1 MSAATNKTL
10 VQQLEELL
18 GHRFPRALTK
28 WEEYIPLPTG
38 ISLLDHRLLH
48 GGLPKGRLTEIVGS
62 KSSGKTSL
70 IFHILAGLNQ
80 KEGNVAYFDF
90 SQSFYP
96 PAAQKGG
103 VDLKKVLILRPQN
116 IQAGLRAAEIL
127 FRNESICV
135 AIFDLVGT
143 MGEIPRALLLRLKK
157 GIKKVRGVGIFLREP
172 DSIGIPGNQLALS
185 LKVEKKNK
193 KLLVKMEKSLFS
205 EKNQKVELVLDE

>member
-1 MSAATNKTL
+1 LSAATNKTL

-38 ISLLDHRLLH
+38 ISLLDHGLLH
-48 GGLPKGRLTEIVGS
+48 GGLPRGRLTEIVGS

-96 PAAQKGG
+96 PTAQKGG

-127 FRNESICV
+127 FRNESICMT
-135 AIFDLVGT
+135 IFDLVGT
-143 MGEIPRALLLRLKK
+143 MDEIPRALLLRLKK

-172 DSIGIPGNQLALS
+172 DSTGIPNNQLALS
-185 LKVEKKNK
+185 LKVEKKNR
-193 KLLVKMEKSLFS
+193 KLLVKIEKSPFS